1 MPLLFHFWVP
11 YITLSFLG
19 ASGHDSSQI
28 PASWRWKMTQWVA
41 SANGSPPTVYVA
53 LGFKDARPPALT
65 SYDQNRT

>member
-1 MPLLFHFWVP
+1 
-11 YITLSFLG
+11 
-19 ASGHDSSQI
+19 
-28 PASWRWKMTQWVA
+28 VA